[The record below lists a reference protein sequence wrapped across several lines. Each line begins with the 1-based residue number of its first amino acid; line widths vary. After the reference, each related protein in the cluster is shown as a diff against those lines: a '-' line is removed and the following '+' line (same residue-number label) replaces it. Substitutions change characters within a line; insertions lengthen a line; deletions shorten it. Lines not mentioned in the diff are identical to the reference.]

1 MEDSIKI
8 MKQVTLLA
16 TSNFT
21 EGWGHVEDYEKGSEE
36 YQNML
41 QALKKLK
48 ARMRYLADNCKK
60 TPKP

>member
-21 EGWGHVEDYEKGSEE
+21 EGWGHVEDYEKGSKE
-36 YQNML
+36 YKNML
-41 QALKKLK
+41 QDLKKAKGKDGIFSRQL
-48 ARMRYLADNCKK
+48 
-60 TPKP
+60 